1 MSLVLQPNLSPYV
14 AFDSE
19 YIVLSTASR
28 IVAHH
33 LLYLI
38 AYKTKRSTVCQML
51 AILLEAMLL
60 SKEFLEI

>member
-38 AYKTKRSTVCQML
+38 AYKTKRSTICQL
-51 AILLEAMLL
+51 KYLEAMLL
-60 SKEFLEI
+60 ELLEI